1 MFGSIVIRLRECL
14 LLCIALVAA
23 AAPCDALAQ
32 QFKLTSESQVDREQ
46 LYAELSRD
54 VDALQR
60 ELSIYKRVVKLVSP
74 SVVHI
79 ESSPSPQHRFR
90 SDMEEAGS
98 GVVVRYRGNDYVL
111 TNRHVIMHSNEEH
124 IRLELD
130 NGQELQPTKIWS
142 DGDTDV
148 AVLAIVAEGLVPA
161 RIGDSDAAEIGDIV
175 MAFGSPFNLRHS
187 VTRGIISAK
196 GRSNLDLG
204 EGEVDYQNFIQTD
217 AAINPG
223 NSGGPLVNLRG
234 EVVGLNTAIASSSGG
249 NEGIGFSIPI
259 NIAVRIMRQLI
270 ETGVVERG
278 FLGVKLDAV
287 FDTTSAQYLGLPRL
301 MGTRVSEVTEHS
313 PAADAKLQIDD
324 VILRFDGLEVDD
336 MEHLINLVKRTEINR
351 QVELVI
357 FRDRNILKSSV
368 SIGKREDF
376 ADSSEGKQSSVD
388 P

>member
-1 MFGSIVIRLRECL
+1 
-14 LLCIALVAA
+14 
-23 AAPCDALAQ
+23 
-32 QFKLTSESQVDREQ
+32 
-46 LYAELSRD
+46 
-54 VDALQR
+54 
-60 ELSIYKRVVKLVSP
+60 
-74 SVVHI
+74 
-79 ESSPSPQHRFR
+79 
-90 SDMEEAGS
+90 
-98 GVVVRYRGNDYVL
+98 
-111 TNRHVIMHSNEEH
+111 MHSNEEH